1 MGKTDYSCIDMSMK
15 DLTVGFLIGLAS
27 GFAVIMIYYGNIAA
41 ALAVG
46 FTGGCIS
53 VKMYRNY
60 IIKKRKQELLLQFK
74 ALLESLTSSY
84 SAGRNTL
91 AAFKDSYS
99 DLKTIYG
106 EDADIIKELKILLDG
121 MNNGMTAEKMLTDF
135 AVRSG
140 LEDISD
146 FADFFEV
153 CSRRGANIGKVMV
166 NARNIIGTKI
176 DMEQEIDNILAPGK
190 QEIKILAALPFLI
203 VPFVNGH
210 SVTPGVNTVVTFT
223 AKSVALVLFIAA
235 IWLGKKITDIKV

>member
-1 MGKTDYSCIDMSMK
+1 MSMK
-15 DLTVGFLIGLAS
+15 DMAVGFLIGFGC
-27 GFAVIMIYYGNIAA
+27 GFAVIMVYYGNIAA
-41 ALAVG
+41 AMTVG
-46 FTGGCIS
+46 FAGGCLSI
-53 VKMYRNY
+53 KMYRKY
-60 IIKKRKQELLLQFK
+60 LIKKRKQELLLQFK

-84 SAGRNTL
+84 SAGRNTPT
-91 AAFKDSYS
+91 AFKDSYS

-121 MNNGMTAEKMLTDF
+121 MNNGMTAEKMLADF

-153 CSRRGANIGKVMV
+153 CSRRGANIGRVMV

-176 DMEQEIDNILAPGK
+176 DMEQEINSLLAPGK

-210 SVTPGVNTVVTFT
+210 SVTPGVNTAVTFA
-223 AKSVALVLFIAA
+223 AKSAALVLFILA